1 MLVIPLLIK
10 LYEEWIVQLGNHLL
24 KNRQNILHSLASDIL
39 KPVVGKRLREILH
52 IVRLDEECPNEAQHF
67 VDVGLDE
74 ARLFTCAEAG
84 KVQKFEGSFGQH
96 KVVDTF

>member
-1 MLVIPLLIK
+1 MNEHQKDAIASVFSTQKFNKNQIIHFPFPVTTILV
-10 LYEEWIVQLGNHLL
+10 
-24 KNRQNILHSLASDIL
+24 S
-39 KPVVGKRLREILH
+39 EILH